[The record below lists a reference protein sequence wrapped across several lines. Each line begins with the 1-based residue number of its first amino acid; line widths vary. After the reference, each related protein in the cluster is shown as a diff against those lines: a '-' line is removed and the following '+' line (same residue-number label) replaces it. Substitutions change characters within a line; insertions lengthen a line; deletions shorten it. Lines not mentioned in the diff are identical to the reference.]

1 MRKKGEL
8 LDIFTRLA
16 KGNKE
21 VIIDGKLKDYEE
33 YIEIKSQIKDEI
45 ENGALT
51 LYFINATAIDSYI
64 LGFILN
70 LAENSGVKINI
81 IVANSRLYEF
91 LQSIDFNKFFDIKI
105 KEFVE

>member
-1 MRKKGEL
+1 M
-8 LDIFTRLA
+8 DIFSRLA

-33 YIEIKSQIKDEI
+33 YIEIKNQIKDGI